1 MILSFW
7 KKKDFLFLMDFLSFS
22 LLTVC
27 SCCPYS
33 NLAFICFS
41 LLVSFKTSEAIGVL
55 LAKQLYGK
63 ILYVLKFKMI
73 YFIHLGHVS
82 CPTGKLYSQFALIPM
97 QSKIH
102 SCHE

>member
-7 KKKDFLFLMDFLSFS
+7 KKKDFLFLMGFLSFS
-22 LLTVC
+22 LLTVR

-33 NLAFICFS
+33 NLVFICFS

-63 ILYVLKFKMI
+63 IL
-73 YFIHLGHVS
+73 
-82 CPTGKLYSQFALIPM
+82 
-97 QSKIH
+97 
-102 SCHE
+102 